1 MAAGNSCTIGDGIT
15 INGRLTGDE
24 EVNVEGRV
32 EGTVAL
38 ESHLV
43 VADDGTVVAEVDAES
58 VTVEGTLDGD
68 IVARDTVRLMPGCNV
83 TGNIRAPRIN
93 IEEGAMFK
101 GNIDMD
107 VDIPETE

>member
-1 MAAGNSCTIGDGIT
+1 MAAGNSCTIGAGISV
-15 INGRLTGDE
+15 NGRLTGDE
-24 EVNVEGRV
+24 EVTVVGRV

-38 ESHLV
+38 DSHLM
-43 VADDGTVVAEVDAES
+43 VAEDGTVVAEIDADS
-58 VTVEGTLDGD
+58 VTIEGTLDGD
-68 IVARDTVRLMPGCNV
+68 VVAQDTVRLMPGCNV

-107 VDIPETE
+107 VELPETE

>member
-1 MAAGNSCTIGDGIT
+1 MAAGNSCTIGAGIT
-15 INGRLTGDE
+15 VNGRLTGDE
-24 EVNVEGRV
+24 EVTVEGRV

-38 ESHLV
+38 DSRLV
-43 VADDGTVVAEVDAES
+43 VSGDGTVVAEVDADS

-68 IVARDTVRLMPGCNV
+68 IVAQDTVRLLPGCQV
-83 TGNIRAPRIN
+83 TGNIRAPTIN

-107 VDIPETE
+107 VEIPETE

>member
-1 MAAGNSCTIGDGIT
+1 MATSNDCTIGPGIT
-15 INGRLTGDE
+15 VNGRLTGDE
-24 EVNVEGRV
+24 DVTVEGRV
-32 EGTVAL
+32 
-38 ESHLV
+38 
-43 VADDGTVVAEVDAES
+43 DGTVSLNSQLMVAEQGEVVAEIDCES

-68 IVARDTVRLMPGCNV
+68 IVAQDTVRLRPGCNV

-107 VDIPETE
+107 VDLPDTG

>member
-1 MAAGNSCTIGDGIT
+1 MAPANGCTIGPGIS

-24 EVNVEGRV
+24 EVTVEGRV
-32 EGTVAL
+32 EGTVSL
-38 ESHLV
+38 DSHLV
-43 VADDGTVVAEVDAES
+43 VAEDGTVVAEIDVDS
-58 VTVEGTLDGD
+58 ITVQGTLDGD
-68 IVARDTVRLMPGCNV
+68 IVARDTVRLTPGCNV

-107 VDIPETE
+107 VELPETE

>member
-1 MAAGNSCTIGDGIT
+1 MAEID
-15 INGRLTGDE
+15 
-24 EVNVEGRV
+24 
-32 EGTVAL
+32 
-38 ESHLV
+38 
-43 VADDGTVVAEVDAES
+43 ADS

-68 IVARDTVRLMPGCNV
+68 IVAQETVRLMPGCEV

-107 VDIPETE
+107 VDLPETE

>member
-1 MAAGNSCTIGDGIT
+1 MAAANGCTIGPGIA
-15 INGRLTGDE
+15 INGRLTGDQ
-24 EVNVEGRV
+24 EVTVEGRV

-38 ESHLV
+38 DSHLV
-43 VADDGTVVAEVDAES
+43 VAEQGEVVAEVEVDS
-58 VTVEGTLDGD
+58 ITVEGTLDGD
-68 IVARDTVRLMPGCNV
+68 IVAEDTVRLMPDCNV

-107 VDIPETE
+107 VELPERE